1 MQRESAGL
9 AVTGGQGRWYALQM
23 ILKLIIFAAALYIV
37 VSLLTRGARKD
48 GRLKEEANRAV
59 TALATTTRY
68 VLIAILAFVVVALVA
83 FVWGI
88 FSP

>member
-1 MQRESAGL
+1 MLTRARAQ
-9 AVTGGQGRWYALQM
+9 WYALPM

-37 VSLLTRGARKD
+37 VSLLTRGGRKD
-48 GRLKEEANRAV
+48 GKLKDEANRAV